1 MRFSDETLMAFADGE
16 LDEQT
21 RREVELALRD
31 DPALAEKVRQHK
43 AMRSNVFNAF
53 SSTLAEEVP
62 QRLQA
67 AARSGKVVH
76 LDSVRQVRTPPPVV
90 PPEKPGW
97 AWPQWGALAATLV
110 VGVLAGVL
118 GSRSVGDGE
127 QLAAFDRQSG
137 ALAAQGPL
145 AQALSQQLASAAPAN
160 PDVKVGISFV
170 ARDGHYCRSF
180 MLPGTAGLA
189 CRSRAGWQIP
199 VMVNSV
205 DSAAGDYRQAGSALP
220 QAVLDAIDARIAG
233 QALDAAGEKT
243 ALQQGWKTQ
252 KR

>member
-1 MRFSDETLMAFADGE
+1 MSFSDETLMAFADGE

-97 AWPQWGALAATLV
+97 AWPQWGAL
-110 VGVLAGVL
+110 G
-118 GSRSVGDGE
+118 GSSCSRG
-127 QLAAFDRQSG
+127 
-137 ALAAQGPL
+137 
-145 AQALSQQLASAAPAN
+145 LASRLIPAFPTFAAPMACGPETHRQRSRQTYATTSPTLMCGGPPGGIGSTLRSGPPSPTPVMRPLPISN
-160 PDVKVGISFV
+160 GKVG
-170 ARDGHYCRSF
+170 C
-180 MLPGTAGLA
+180 MP
-189 CRSRAGWQIP
+189 
-199 VMVNSV
+199 
-205 DSAAGDYRQAGSALP
+205 
-220 QAVLDAIDARIAG
+220 
-233 QALDAAGEKT
+233 
-243 ALQQGWKTQ
+243 
-252 KR
+252 